1 MPSLR
6 VYDTKGNE
14 HSPTGEA
21 GRSNERVKDLFYDGV
36 RLAIETGRERKFT
49 MFFRARETR
58 NARTEQFYAV
68 YTTRDGSMRE
78 FIDAL
83 RDRIES
89 EWGYTIDD
97 SADDM
102 SVFRALDAGQ
112 TSLPG
117 STQDRAILEELIG
130 SRQGGTVGVRDAEG
144 ALGLVNEFMGT
155 YNRAAVADS
164 PESNALSDF
173 DLVVAPNGSSGIVPV
188 GGTEE
193 RWESTKE
200 SIRSRLIDE
209 EIASINESVQTLSRE
224 HGLSSSEIRRRVSQ
238 RVPALS
244 APSSGGSTTD
254 RLSSAGSS
262 SRFDM
267 AEIGK
272 YVAIAAVVLI
282 VLIGG
287 FFGAS
292 ALGLIGGDDGGATG
306 NGTANGTGAA
316 LASMSGTVVDA
327 DGEAIGTDVDVTAER
342 IADGNGNETDGPTN
356 TTMTDGG
363 TFTLENVSTG
373 TYEVTA
379 GSTDVFEYG
388 TEEVDVTENGTNE
401 VELAPTSATVSGTVV
416 DANGDE
422 LNATVELLDGSDEV
436 SDSTEGGSYQFSVDP
451 DGSYTVHAAAPGYE
465 PVNQSVESFGEQGE
479 ITLEESSF
487 TLSGT
492 VTDTNDQGLD
502 GAEVTL
508 TTADGFSDTTPAGG
522 AYEIDDIPA
531 GEYEVEASL
540 DGYTTDTATVTG
552 DDDVEENFELAQFGS
567 IEGVVR
573 DADDGS
579 ELNGAD
585 LTLVNSDDETV
596 ETVTSDSNGNY
607 AFDSVAP
614 GDYTIEAERGGTED
628 TSVDVT
634 VEPGET
640 VEQDI
645 RMTVTG

>member
-14 HSPTGEA
+14 HSPTGGG

-36 RLAIETGRERKFT
+36 RLTIESGRERKFT

-68 YTTRDGSMRE
+68 YTTRDGAMRE

-83 RDRIES
+83 RDRIET

-102 SVFRALDAGQ
+102 SVFRAIDAGN
-112 TSLPG
+112 TSMPG
-117 STQDRAILEELIG
+117 SDQDRAILEELIG
-130 SRQGGTVGVRDAEG
+130 SRQGGTVSVRDAES

-173 DLVVAPNGSSGIVPV
+173 DLVVAPNGSSGVVPI
-188 GGTEE
+188 GDTES

-200 SIRSRLIDE
+200 SMRSRLIDE

-244 APSSGGSTTD
+244 APSSGGSTAD
-254 RLSSAGSS
+254 RLSSSGSS
-262 SRFDM
+262 RDLDM

-272 YVAIAAVVLI
+272 YVAIGAIVLI

-287 FFGAS
+287 FFGATYF
-292 ALGLIGGDDGGATG
+292 GLIGGGGGDAG
-306 NGTANGTGAA
+306 PANGTDAA
-316 LASMSGTVVDA
+316 LASINGTVVDA
-327 DGEAIGTDVDVTAER
+327 SGEPIGSSVEVTAER
-342 IADGNGNETDGPTN
+342 IADAEGNETDGPTN
-356 TTMTDGG
+356 TTTAEGG

-373 TYEVTA
+373 TYEITA

-388 TEEVDVTENGTNE
+388 SEEVEVTENGTDE

-416 DANGDE
+416 DANGEE
-422 LNATVELLDGSDEV
+422 LDATVELLDGNNETVNSA
-436 SDSTEGGSYQFSVDP
+436 TGGSYEFSVAEP
-451 DGSYTVHAAAPGYE
+451 SGSYSLTAEADGHESVSRP
-465 PVNQSVESFGEQGE
+465 VESFGDQGS
-479 ITLEESSF
+479 ITLEESTF

-492 VTDTNDQGLD
+492 VTDSNDNELD
-502 GAEVTL
+502 AASVTV

-522 AYEIDDIPA
+522 AYEIEGIPA
-531 GEYEVEASL
+531 GEHQIEVTR
-540 DGYTTDTATVTG
+540 DGYTTVTETVTG
-552 DDDVEENFELAQFGS
+552 DDDVTRDFDLEENGAIDGTTNASGSPARYELELLQDGETLRETS
-567 IEGVVR
+567 SDQDTGEYLIEGL
-573 DADDGS
+573 DPG
-579 ELNGAD
+579 EY
-585 LTLVNSDDETV
+585 TLIATRSGESREVTVQVNS
-596 ETVTSDSNGNY
+596 
-607 AFDSVAP
+607 
-614 GDYTIEAERGGTED
+614 
-628 TSVDVT
+628 
-634 VEPGET
+634 GET
-640 VEQDI
+640 TTQDI
-645 RMTVTG
+645 NIDF

>member
-68 YTTRDGSMRE
+68 YDTRDGSMRE

-130 SRQGGTVGVRDAEG
+130 SRQGGTVGVRDAES

-188 GGTEE
+188 GDTEA

-272 YVAIAAVVLI
+272 YVAIGAIVLI
-282 VLIGG
+282 VLIAA

-292 ALGLIGGDDGGATG
+292 AFGLIGGGGGDDGGA
-306 NGTANGTGAA
+306 ANGTDAA

-327 DGEAIGTDVDVTAER
+327 DGEAIGTDVEVTAER
-342 IADGNGNETDGPTN
+342 IADGNGTEVDGN
-356 TTMTDGG
+356 TSTTTAEGG
-363 TFTLENVSTG
+363 AFTFENVSAG
-373 TYEVTA
+373 TYEVSA

-388 TEEVDVTENGTNE
+388 TQEVDVGENGTDG
-401 VELAPTSATVSGTVV
+401 VEIAPTSATVSGTVV
-416 DANGDE
+416 DANGDG
-422 LNATVELLDGSDEV
+422 LNASIELVDGNDETVT
-436 SDSTEGGSYQFSVDP
+436 STTGESYEFSVD
-451 DGSYTVHAAAPGYE
+451 DLSGSYTLNVVPEEDGYE
-465 PVNQSVESFGEQGE
+465 SVERPVESFGEQDPIE
-479 ITLEESSF
+479 LEESTF
-487 TLSGT
+487 TLSGS
-492 VTDTNDQGLD
+492 VTDSNGEGLD
-502 GAEVTL
+502 GATVTVVGE
-508 TTADGFSDTTPAGG
+508 DEFSDTTPAGG
-522 AYEIDDIPA
+522 AYEIEDIPA
-531 GEYEVEASL
+531 GEYEIEASL
-540 DGYTTDTATVTG
+540 DGYTTDTASVTG
-552 DDDVEENFELAQFGS
+552 NDDVTQNFEL
-567 IEGVVR
+567 E
-573 DADDGS
+573 
-579 ELNGAD
+579 ENGAING
-585 LTLVNSDDETV
+585 TT
-596 ETVTSDSNGNY
+596 TANGNPALY
-607 AFDSVAP
+607 ELELRQD
-614 GDYTIEAERGGTED
+614 
-628 TSVDVT
+628 
-634 VEPGET
+634 GET
-640 VEQDI
+640 VRETSSDSDTGDFLIEDVGSGEYTLIASRSGEEQEA
-645 RMTVTG
+645 TVQVDSGETTTQDFNIDF

>member
-6 VYDTKGNE
+6 VYDTRGNE
-14 HSPTGEA
+14 HSPTGGG
-21 GRSNERVKDLFYDGV
+21 GRSNERVKDLGPAGV
-36 RLAIETGRERKFT
+36 RLAIEAGRERKFT

-83 RDRIES
+83 RDRIEA

-102 SVFRALDAGQ
+102 SVFRALDAGN

-117 STQDRAILEELIG
+117 SDQDRAILEELVG
-130 SRQGGTVGVRDAEG
+130 SRQGGTVGVRDAES
-144 ALGLVNEFMGT
+144 ALGLVNELMGT

-173 DLVVAPNGSSGIVPV
+173 DLVVAPDGSSGIAPI
-188 GGTEE
+188 GDTEE

-244 APSSGGSTTD
+244 APSSGGSTAD

-272 YVAIAAVVLI
+272 YVAIGAIVLI

-292 ALGLIGGDDGGATG
+292 ALGLIGGGGGDDPGA
-306 NGTANGTGAA
+306 ANGTDAA
-316 LASMSGTVVDA
+316 LATISGSVVDA
-327 DGEAIGTDVDVTAER
+327 DGETIDSSVEVTAER
-342 IADGNGNETDGPTN
+342 IVDADGNETDGPAN
-356 TTMTDGG
+356 TTTAEGG

-373 TYEVTA
+373 TYEISA
-379 GSTDVFEYG
+379 ESTEVFEYG
-388 TEEVDVTENGTNE
+388 TAKVDVTENGTNE

-416 DANGDE
+416 DTNGDE
-422 LNATVELLDGSDEV
+422 LNATIELLDGNGETV
-436 SDSTEGGSYQFSVDP
+436 DSVEGSSYDFSVD
-451 DGSYTVHAAAPGYE
+451 DLEGSYTVRAQADGHESAE
-465 PVNQSVESFGEQGE
+465 HTVESFGEQADIE
-479 ITLEESSF
+479 LESTGVSL
-487 TLSGT
+487 TGDIS
-492 VTDTNDQGLD
+492 DTNGE
-502 GAEVTL
+502 AIENATVEVTIAPGDVR
-508 TTADGFSDTTPAGG
+508 TATSSL
-522 AYEIDDIPA
+522 I
-531 GEYEVEASL
+531 GEYEVTGIPSNGEYRVEVSA
-540 DGYTTDTATVTG
+540 DGYETKSRTVDFSG
-552 DDDVEENFELAQFGS
+552 ENQVFEEDF
-567 IEGVVR
+567 
-573 DADDGS
+573 D
-579 ELNGAD
+579 LN
-585 LTLVNSDDETV
+585 S
-596 ETVTSDSNGNY
+596 SQS
-607 AFDSVAP
+607 
-614 GDYTIEAERGGTED
+614 
-628 TSVDVT
+628 
-634 VEPGET
+634 
-640 VEQDI
+640 
-645 RMTVTG
+645 